1 MMAKK
6 RQPPFPE
13 DRTRRERR
21 KGLTPKDIHEMEL
34 AGGIEGGMR
43 AGSGGPQEPSSDE
56 SSNDNS
62 KPDGDSAA

>member
-1 MMAKK
+1 MADK

-13 DRTRRERR
+13 DRARRERR
-21 KGLTPKDIHEMEL
+21 KGLTPKEIHEMEL
-34 AGGIEGGMR
+34 AGGIEGGMQ
-43 AGSGGPQEPSSDE
+43 AGSDGPREPSSNE